1 MAKKRQKTTRFS
13 IQSYDA
19 AHYRQTEQYT
29 QAVEALFD
37 RATAEITRAAAK
49 GTYNPEKP
57 FSFDDYPGVKSVMQD
72 VTKQLASRMITVV
85 ETGSKKQWLFAC
97 DKNDGFIES
106 IMDTSKVSKARLRKM
121 QDRNLEAL
129 QTFQQRKV
137 EGMNLSQ
144 RVWKYVGQYKDQL
157 ESALD
162 VGLGEGRSAD
172 QLSRDVRE
180 NLKEPN
186 RLFRRVRDKRGN
198 LVLSKAA
205 RAFHP
210 GQGVY
215 RSSYKNAMRLIRSE
229 INMAYRESDFL
240 RWQSLDF
247 VVGFEIHRS
256 NHEPLC
262 KCDLCERL
270 VGRYPKTFKFK
281 GWHPQCMCY
290 ATPILMDE
298 ETFDENELGDL
309 KAALH
314 GTKYKPLQAKNVVT
328 DVPDEFKKWVKDHIE
343 AQKNWGST
351 PYFIKD
357 NFKDGKLSEGLK
369 ITLPTV
375 QVQTDILAPY
385 RAQIEQARQQATKWG
400 LSVQLTMLD
409 KYVADKDIASIQSRI
424 ATIQSKAAQMEQADA
439 DIRRKCAEW
448 GLSTHILDEAMRN
461 PDSKNI
467 LAKMSELEDRCFE
480 AEKDYKKF
488 IADATNAIQE
498 ARKYKIDVSRMLND
512 IATITGDKRE
522 WVMCKASYKKALQD
536 FLDKISSAR
545 GITPTSRQMPDELKA
560 KSTYLNGEDYTFDKD
575 FFDLIDPSKPIR
587 LEILDSDSGSYS
599 SYVGDL
605 VHIAGKKR
613 GAKSPWECKAVIY
626 HEYGHCIDAQRALWT
641 DSKLI
646 NMRNAQIKIL
656 KKKREYTLYE
666 RKWNHNGGGWY
677 YERVTKTMSMVE
689 YIDTKLQQ
697 LQDKIWGMKDEV
709 FTKRGITKWDVLE
722 QIGSTRDTIKSLV
735 VKYGGGH
742 STAYFKKMR
751 MSETEYLAH
760 AFENAFLGNRV
771 FQKYLPD
778 IYNEM
783 IAYIRTLKPIK

>member
-13 IQSYDA
+13 FQSYDA

-49 GTYNPEKP
+49 GIYDPEKP

-106 IMDTSKVSKARLRKM
+106 IMDTSKVSKARLKKM

-172 QLSRDVRE
+172 QLSRDVRG

-215 RSSYKNAMRLIRSE
+215 RSSYKNAMRLTRSE

-262 KCDLCERL
+262 ECDLCERL

-309 KAALH
+309 KAALR
-314 GTKYKPLQAKNVVT
+314 GTQYKPLQAKNVVT

-351 PYFIKD
+351 PIFIKD

-375 QVQTDILAPY
+375 QVQTDVLAPY

-400 LSVQLTMLD
+400 LFVQLTMLD

-424 ATIQSKAAQMEQADA
+424 ASIQSKAVQMEQADA
-439 DIRRKCAEW
+439 DIRRKCYEW
-448 GLSTHILDEAMRN
+448 GLSTYILDEAMRN

-498 ARKYKIDVSRMLND
+498 ARKYKIDVSGMLND
-512 IATITGDKRE
+512 ITTITSDKRE
-522 WVMCKASYKKALQD
+522 WVMYKASYKKALQD

-545 GITPTSRQMPDELKA
+545 GTTPTSRQMPDELKA

-599 SYVGDL
+599 SYFGNVLQKCTERNVVQKALGSVKRL
-605 VHIAGKKR
+605 FITNMGIA
-613 GAKSPWECKAVIY
+613 
-626 HEYGHCIDAQRALWT
+626 L
-641 DSKLI
+641 
-646 NMRNAQIKIL
+646 MRNV
-656 KKKREYTLYE
+656 
-666 RKWNHNGGGWY
+666 H
-677 YERVTKTMSMVE
+677 
-689 YIDTKLQQ
+689 
-697 LQDKIWGMKDEV
+697 
-709 FTKRGITKWDVLE
+709 
-722 QIGSTRDTIKSLV
+722 
-735 VKYGGGH
+735 YG
-742 STAYFKKMR
+742 R
-751 MSETEYLAH
+751 
-760 AFENAFLGNRV
+760 
-771 FQKYLPD
+771 
-778 IYNEM
+778 
-783 IAYIRTLKPIK
+783 IAN

>member
-49 GTYNPEKP
+49 GTYDPEKP

-129 QTFQQRKV
+129 QMFQQRKV

-215 RSSYKNAMRLIRSE
+215 RSSYKNAMRLTRSE

-309 KAALH
+309 KAALR
-314 GTKYKPLQAKNVVT
+314 GTQYKPLQAKNVVT

-369 ITLPTV
+369 IALPTV
-375 QVQTDILAPY
+375 QVQTDVLAPY

-448 GLSTHILDEAMRN
+448 GLSTYILDEAMRN

-467 LAKMSELEDRCFE
+467 LAKMSELEDRCKN
-480 AEKDYKKF
+480 AERERKAF
-488 IADATNAIQE
+488 ISDANDAVKE
-498 ARKYKIDVSRMLND
+498 ARKLGIDVSDMLNW
-512 IATITGDKRE
+512 ISIVSDKRE
-522 WVMCKASYKKALQD
+522 WVMSKTR
-536 FLDKISSAR
+536 AR
-545 GITPTSRQMPDELKA
+545 NR
-560 KSTYLNGEDYTFDKD
+560 
-575 FFDLIDPSKPIR
+575 R
-587 LEILDSDSGSYS
+587 LE
-599 SYVGDL
+599 
-605 VHIAGKKR
+605 
-613 GAKSPWECKAVIY
+613 
-626 HEYGHCIDAQRALWT
+626 
-641 DSKLI
+641 
-646 NMRNAQIKIL
+646 
-656 KKKREYTLYE
+656 
-666 RKWNHNGGGWY
+666 RK
-677 YERVTKTMSMVE
+677 T
-689 YIDTKLQQ
+689 
-697 LQDKIWGMKDEV
+697 EV
-709 FTKRGITKWDVLE
+709 
-722 QIGSTRDTIKSLV
+722 
-735 VKYGGGH
+735 
-742 STAYFKKMR
+742 
-751 MSETEYLAH
+751 
-760 AFENAFLGNRV
+760 
-771 FQKYLPD
+771 
-778 IYNEM
+778 
-783 IAYIRTLKPIK
+783 

>member
-49 GTYNPEKP
+49 GTYDPEKP

-129 QTFQQRKV
+129 QMFQQRKV

-215 RSSYKNAMRLIRSE
+215 RSSYKNAMRLTRSE

-309 KAALH
+309 KAALR
-314 GTKYKPLQAKNVVT
+314 GTQYKPLQAKNVVT

-369 ITLPTV
+369 IALPTV
-375 QVQTDILAPY
+375 QVQTDVLAPY

-448 GLSTHILDEAMRN
+448 GLSTYILDEAMRN

-467 LAKMSELEDRCFE
+467 LAKMSELEDRCIN
-480 AEKDYKKF
+480 AERERKAF
-488 IADATNAIQE
+488 ISDANDAVKE
-498 ARKYKIDVSRMLND
+498 ARKLGIDVSDMLNW
-512 IATITGDKRE
+512 ISIVSDKRE
-522 WVMCKASYKKALQD
+522 WVMSKTRANEVLESLKSAIASLKTKGNDPMDEWAKRTQSAGTINKSANDVDIEKSFGIQKGVDMTFDEANELRGNPNFEPQYIPDPNGIYIRRSDGQRLSKNPKYKKKFTVNCQSCVVAHELRRRGFDVQAQGNTKGSTPEILSYHTELAW
-536 FLDKISSAR
+536 LDAN
-545 GITPTSRQMPDELKA
+545 GNAPTSRVARSQSWDLKEELAQFYDLTKDVGRYHI
-560 KSTYLNGEDYTFDKD
+560 KWSWDRSRSGHIITCERLSDGTLRIYDPQNGEFITD
-575 FFDLIDPSKPIR
+575 FEAYAKGF
-587 LEILDSDSGSYS
+587 
-599 SYVGDL
+599 
-605 VHIAGKKR
+605 KR
-613 GAKSPWECKAVIY
+613 S
-626 HEYGHCIDAQRALWT
+626 
-641 DSKLI
+641 
-646 NMRNAQIKIL
+646 
-656 KKKREYTLYE
+656 
-666 RKWNHNGGGWY
+666 
-677 YERVTKTMSMVE
+677 
-689 YIDTKLQQ
+689 
-697 LQDKIWGMKDEV
+697 
-709 FTKRGITKWDVLE
+709 RGIEVLRVDNLRFNVLYS
-722 QIGSTRDTIKSLV
+722 GALKGNKAR
-735 VKYGGGH
+735 
-742 STAYFKKMR
+742 KK
-751 MSETEYLAH
+751 
-760 AFENAFLGNRV
+760 G
-771 FQKYLPD
+771 K
-778 IYNEM
+778 
-783 IAYIRTLKPIK
+783 